1 MLTRQG
7 LIESMERTFQTGVEI
22 VKKKNS
28 DYATTDDALSN
39 FKVIEALG
47 VVEYKRAMLVRMADK
62 FARISN
68 LMKEGKKVEVLD
80 ERLEDTLLD
89 LINYTA
95 ILKAAIEVE
104 SDDKLDDIND
114 KGVALWGGK
123 KEGETEHGKGL
134 ETGSSVLPSVEKV

>member
-1 MLTRQG
+1 MLTRQQ
-7 LIESMERTFQTGVEI
+7 LIDSMERTYQTGVEI

-68 LMKEGKKVEVLD
+68 LMKDDKKAQVLD
-80 ERLEDTLLD
+80 ERLEDTILD
-89 LINYTA
+89 LINYAA
-95 ILKAAIEVE
+95 ILKAALEEE
-104 SDDKLDDIND
+104 SDQKAEELDDKAKAMWGDNTKGINLLPTAEES
-114 KGVALWGGK
+114 KG
-123 KEGETEHGKGL
+123 
-134 ETGSSVLPSVEKV
+134 